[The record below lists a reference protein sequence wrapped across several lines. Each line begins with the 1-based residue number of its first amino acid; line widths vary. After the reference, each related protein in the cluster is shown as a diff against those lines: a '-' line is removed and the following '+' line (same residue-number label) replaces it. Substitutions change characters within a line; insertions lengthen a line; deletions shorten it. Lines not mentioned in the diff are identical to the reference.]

1 MMMVYKFDNEP
12 DNEFQIFGSV
22 SFSIGE
28 PFENIVLNHEEYSQ
42 WSAVQCKM
50 HHGVYMQ
57 YQKAIYITLQR
68 MEYVHKY
75 IYKYRICMYNL
86 YKA

>member
-28 PFENIVLNHEEYSQ
+28 PFENMVLNHEEYSQ

-57 YQKAIYITLQR
+57 YQKTIY
-68 MEYVHKY
+68 YVTAY
-75 IYKYRICMYNL
+75 GICTQIHIQIQDMHV
-86 YKA
+86 